1 MASILVLCGT
11 RMQAAKKVRAQRE
24 ARMGGQ
30 LNGESEALYQGIN
43 DLPIASPHGHCDP
56 AWFSENENFAGP
68 RRDWPDAQFV
78 GTTPMRRC

>member
-1 MASILVLCGT
+1 
-11 RMQAAKKVRAQRE
+11 
-24 ARMGGQ
+24 MGGQ

-68 RRDWPDAQFV
+68 RRDWP
-78 GTTPMRRC
+78 MRSLWGQLRCVAVDNRRGGGPVAPYPSGMIAPRC